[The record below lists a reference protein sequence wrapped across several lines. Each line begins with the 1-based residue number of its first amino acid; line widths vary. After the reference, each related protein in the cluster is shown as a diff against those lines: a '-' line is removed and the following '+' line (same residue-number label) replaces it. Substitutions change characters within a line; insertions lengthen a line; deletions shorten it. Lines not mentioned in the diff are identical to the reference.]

1 MSARAITTGLLV
13 WTVWEV
19 NVASRSRAPQA
30 PAWFKAVI
38 KWIIVLAG
46 FLVLPFSARPQD
58 FVSPSGGVNSLEMR
72 TSSGA
77 IELAWRTWQ
86 IQAPGGGSGSGWLH
100 ITVTNLEDGATYTE
114 TVVAQYSTKVDGAVH
129 SRRLPLQRPGR
140 YRITWLHPYNFLTY
154 GIALQEMAAWE
165 PAPVGAAITVDPP
178 SVTQNEPSRVE
189 WITNNA
195 ATARVYYARLDY
207 RGIAGAPN
215 EISSD
220 LAGFRSVELPSGKYR
235 FSIVA
240 TGRGGESAYRESEL
254 HVLPIDERVMVVPIT
269 PSVSVSPLSQ
279 SIAAFSRAS
288 LTLARQNASWSRLT
302 GSNGTSIPN
311 PSAVTEIVAPA
322 SGVHTYEFSA
332 SGFVRFTWVTT
343 ADAVIVETPDGTR
356 VDVTH
361 RRHYD
366 AALNGT
372 YTFRWIVE
380 GVELPDSYDIV
391 LPTASVTATVTVTA
405 GPVPR
410 TATLGGGRLVFGDE
424 FALAA
429 SSNGDGA
436 PVYSVLQGPGTL
448 NGARL
453 SATAVGTV
461 RVRADYPATA
471 GFTAASAEAEIVV
484 DPRPVNFTLA
494 DQVFDFDGL
503 AKAAVFTASEPAA
516 LVANM
521 VELSRLR
528 VGPDVGIHPV
538 TISAHGNYT
547 GRAEATV
554 RILPVIEHAFA
565 APPPPPEVVDF
576 DMPSVVQWPA
586 RGILRWATRHAGVVE
601 VGEAEGGVFAHSSA
615 GDQQLPLLDAREAPY
630 RYAVEAHPVAATAS
644 FAQRGATHARL
655 QGPSGLDLDVTGRS
669 QVSLTA
675 SGRYTYTVSANG
687 LSRTATFNL
696 IMPPPAQRAAALR
709 VTPATVRGI
718 WADRSLDG
726 PYRIHAADSPSWV
739 LHTGE
744 TVTGVTAPFTWRRA
758 DDGAAGSVG
767 VGDHLLPGTQTVT
780 AQFLPPNTNYAPAT
794 ATATWR
800 VTVPISVHAS
810 HAAVSIDGNAVPGG
824 YMFRALP
831 GTSVRFSAAPH
842 TDYDWGTDWEASA
855 SVWSGSGELLVA
867 PASAA
872 FTVKIPAGTG
882 PLSLTASAFQVAPR
896 VTALAPL
903 ESNHRVTS
911 GPAAGRSYPR
921 CWAKDGMWFAYLGRD
936 GVAFE
941 ATGQVRESAV
951 AEFELQA
958 RAPQAEWT
966 TLLRGSPS
974 PDVPNG
980 PRVPVSQ
987 RFSVKLGDS
996 HPQKPLLP
1004 AAPGLAGTWH
1014 FRVRARSQ
1022 AGQWSAWSA
1031 EVPLS
1036 VVMPVQTVHKRG
1048 RTLPP
1053 VDEADWYEAS
1063 EYKDYAFQ
1071 VLVP

>member
-1 MSARAITTGLLV
+1 MEERAVLIPL
-13 WTVWEV
+13 
-19 NVASRSRAPQA
+19 A
-30 PAWFKAVI
+30 PAI
-38 KWIIVLAG
+38 GI
-46 FLVLPFSARPQD
+46 
-58 FVSPSGGVNSLEMR
+58 SP
-72 TSSGA
+72 T
-77 IELAWRTWQ
+77 
-86 IQAPGGGSGSGWLH
+86 
-100 ITVTNLEDGATYTE
+100 
-114 TVVAQYSTKVDGAVH
+114 
-129 SRRLPLQRPGR
+129 
-140 YRITWLHPYNFLTY
+140 
-154 GIALQEMAAWE
+154 
-165 PAPVGAAITVDPP
+165 
-178 SVTQNEPSRVE
+178 
-189 WITNNA
+189 
-195 ATARVYYARLDY
+195 
-207 RGIAGAPN
+207 
-215 EISSD
+215 
-220 LAGFRSVELPSGKYR
+220 
-235 FSIVA
+235 
-240 TGRGGESAYRESEL
+240 
-254 HVLPIDERVMVVPIT
+254 
-269 PSVSVSPLSQ
+269 SQ
-279 SIAAFSRAS
+279 SIALHTSAS
-288 LTLARQNASWSRLT
+288 LALSREFVSRSTLT
-302 GSNGTSIPN
+302 GSDGSLIPN

-322 SGVHTYEFSA
+322 PGVHTYEFSA
-332 SGFVRFTWVTT
+332 NGFVRFTWVTT

-361 RRHYD
+361 RRNYD

-630 RYAVEAHPVAATAS
+630 RYAVIAHPAAATAS

-687 LSRTATFNL
+687 LSRTATFDL

-726 PYRIHAADSPSWV
+726 PYRIQAADSPSWV

-1014 FRVRARSQ
+1014 FRVRTRSQ